1 CAFSLYCRM
10 SEARR
15 FNYSDGPFGGVSGGE
30 CSGLSVDS
38 VLNQGEVVG
47 FHFDA
52 DRVEAFDE
60 CGLNRG
66 AASRE
71 RVKHDTTRRGDETDQ
86 PTHNREGLHRR
97 VLYTVNVRAFTLRS
111 LRRVEKP
118 GRAAASAV
126 SDVGPVAVHP
136 STAVDRVRLL
146 DVGVFVPVDGH
157 PVFLHPALFVYP
169 CGGVL
174 VEEHVR
180 RPTTR
185 RLHMLDRALAVSDG
199 AGEGRAGVA
208 PG

>member
-30 CSGLSVDS
+30 CSGLPVDT

-86 PTHNREGLHRR
+86 PTHDFQGLDST
-97 VLYTVNVRAFTLRS
+97 VLYPVHVRTLR
-111 LRRVEKP
+111 LRGLRAVEKP
-118 GRAAASAV
+118 GRATTSAV
-126 SDVGPVAVHP
+126 ADIGCGSGVLAFGVDEAVTDLPSAPVASH
-136 STAVDRVRLL
+136 
-146 DVGVFVPVDGH
+146 GH
-157 PVFLHPALFVYP
+157 PVFLVPALFVYP
-169 CGGVL
+169 CGGVV
-174 VEEHVR
+174 VEQHVR
-180 RPTTR
+180 RPTTTAHVGGGCASGLPADVLVR
-185 RLHMLDRALAVSDG
+185 ESAYTA
-199 AGEGRAGVA
+199 
-208 PG
+208 